1 MTELRDISDDLI
13 VDSHNPPA
21 SPEVYMLEAILNND
35 TVLLD
40 ISMFYELPQINWHCD
55 IAEWFEG
62 SSDRHIGDAEYK
74 EFWMSLTHNE
84 RIQLRT
90 MQLS

>member
-1 MTELRDISDDLI
+1 
-13 VDSHNPPA
+13 
-21 SPEVYMLEAILNND
+21 
-35 TVLLD
+35 
-40 ISMFYELPQINWHCD
+40 MFYELPQINWHCD